1 IGATSWRRCRP
12 GRLLSWFVWLTSSN
26 SRRRNSARSHLRIR
40 SAQSAQSPVLF
51 DYHLRRSSCPL
62 KSDCAVL
69 SNGVMFFLM
78 GIGQTST
85 AVLAMLDDGE
95 SVTIALQ
102 DLFESGGLSA
112 RCCGSAEQF
121 LNSTARHDVSCLITD
136 VG

>member
-62 KSDCAVL
+62 RSDCAVL

-78 GIGQTST
+78 AIGQTST
-85 AVLAMLDDGE
+85 P
-95 SVTIALQ
+95 
-102 DLFESGGLSA
+102 LFA
-112 RCCGSAEQF
+112 F
-121 LNSTARHDVSCLITD
+121 LHSHNSLLISLPSL
-136 VG
+136 